1 MPGLNGTKVRGLRQ
15 RTVACLILLGV
26 LAPVVVDAVTARAAE
41 TTISVENAW
50 SRATPNGAE
59 VAIGFATIKN
69 SSDEADRFIS
79 VTTEVAGQTQ
89 IHEMTME
96 DGVMKMRQL
105 RDGLAV
111 PAKGE
116 VVLKPGSYHLM
127 LMQLKQPLK
136 EGGHFSGTFTFEKA
150 GPVNVVFDVKG
161 MGATDA
167 DAHQGH

>member
-26 LAPVVVDAVTARAAE
+26 LAPVVVDAVTARAAD

-79 VTTEVAGQTQ
+79 VTTEVAGQT
-89 IHEMTME
+89 HTVTVTE
-96 DGVMKMRQL
+96 DGFEFPL
-105 RDGLAV
+105 RSCGPQGVQALV
-111 PAKGE
+111 
-116 VVLKPGSYHLM
+116 
-127 LMQLKQPLK
+127 Q
-136 EGGHFSGTFTFEKA
+136 
-150 GPVNVVFDVKG
+150 GPVENLQEVAQIRLSSKQSARVSGWAEPRRSNKNI
-161 MGATDA
+161 A
-167 DAHQGH
+167 